1 MSKKDKTQTD
11 NIDNTDNTEMETETM
26 KQETPSYEDLLVRVA
41 ELEAQ
46 LEEANQKKTIGRKE
60 QVLALLQEKGHVSI
74 PDIAKSLQITDR
86 NVSSQLSYLRKD
98 GWRIA
103 TDSRGYKFLET
114 DEPNS
119 D

>member
-1 MSKKDKTQTD
+1 MSKKQTD
-11 NIDNTDNTEMETETM
+11 NIETDNIETETM
-26 KQETPSYEDLLVRVA
+26 KQETPSYEDLLARVA
-41 ELEAQ
+41 ELETQ
-46 LEEANQKKTIGRKE
+46 LEEANQKNTSLKSPGRKE

-103 TDSRGYKFLET
+103 TDSRGHKFLET
-114 DEPNS
+114 D
-119 D
+119 